1 MNDDNVKVSEM
12 QDMDKVGDV
21 NCYQIQKKKKK
32 FKLGVWVRS
41 THALNIKLK
50 VLSYK

>member
-32 FKLGVWVRS
+32 
-41 THALNIKLK
+41 N
-50 VLSYK
+50 

>member
-32 FKLGVWVRS
+32 IQVGSLG
-41 THALNIKLK
+41 
-50 VLSYK
+50 

>member
-21 NCYQIQKKKKK
+21 NCYQIQKKKKIQVGS
-32 FKLGVWVRS
+32 LG
-41 THALNIKLK
+41 
-50 VLSYK
+50 